1 MTKSIL
7 IVEDDLTFATALRT
21 WLTKKGFA
29 VSLASSCTKAREEM
43 TQQQYDIVL
52 SDLRLP
58 DEDGTSLFPW
68 IKKNATGTPIIIMTN
83 YADIQS
89 AVNAMK
95 HGASDYISKPVR
107 PEELLKKIEEAIE
120 PKEISNNTVEQDS
133 TTPPSTNE
141 FIEGCSDAAHRLYK
155 YVSLVAPT
163 PMSVLINGA
172 SGTGKEFVAKRIHQ
186 LSKRSNKPFIAIDC
200 GSIPKELAA
209 SEFFGHVKGSFTGA
223 INEKTGAF
231 VEAEGGT
238 LFLDEIGNLS
248 YEVQVQL
255 LRALQERRI
264 RPIGSIKEIEVDVRI
279 ICATNENLQEAIERG
294 TFREDLFHRINE
306 FTLNMPSLR
315 ERKEDIM
322 LFANYFLDL
331 SNKELERNISGFDKE
346 TTELLLNYPWP
357 GNLRQLKNVIKRAT
371 LLAQE
376 KLITSADL
384 GLVPI
389 SSGMEN
395 SANLNIKADEKRRII
410 EALQLTSNNKSR
422 AAEILGIDRK
432 TLYNK
437 LKLYDIE

>member
-1 MTKSIL
+1 MIER
-7 IVEDDLTFATALRT
+7 VAATD
-21 WLTKKGFA
+21 
-29 VSLASSCTKAREEM
+29 AR
-43 TQQQYDIVL
+43 VL
-52 SDLRLP
+52 
-58 DEDGTSLFPW
+58 GT
-68 IKKNATGTPIIIMTN
+68 G
-83 YADIQS
+83 
-89 AVNAMK
+89 
-95 HGASDYISKPVR
+95 
-107 PEELLKKIEEAIE
+107 
-120 PKEISNNTVEQDS
+120 SN
-133 TTPPSTNE
+133 
-141 FIEGCSDAAHRLYK
+141 
-155 YVSLVAPT
+155 
-163 PMSVLINGA
+163 
-172 SGTGKEFVAKRIHQ
+172 GTGKELVARWLHEKSNRKSMPFVEVNCA
-186 LSKRSNKPFIAIDC
+186 AIP
-200 GSIPKELAA
+200 GELIE
-209 SEFFGHVKGSFTGA
+209 SELFGHVKGSFTGA
-223 INEKTGAF
+223 INDKTGAF

-294 TFREDLFHRINE
+294 IFREDLFHRINE
-306 FTLNMPSLR
+306 FTLNMPSLK
-315 ERKEDIM
+315 ERKEDIL

-346 TTELLLNYPWP
+346 ATELLLNYPWP

-389 SSGMEN
+389 GSGIEN

-410 EALQLTSNNKSR
+410 EALHVTSNNKNKAS
-422 AAEILGIDRK
+422 EILGIDRK

-437 LKLYDIE
+437 LKLYF